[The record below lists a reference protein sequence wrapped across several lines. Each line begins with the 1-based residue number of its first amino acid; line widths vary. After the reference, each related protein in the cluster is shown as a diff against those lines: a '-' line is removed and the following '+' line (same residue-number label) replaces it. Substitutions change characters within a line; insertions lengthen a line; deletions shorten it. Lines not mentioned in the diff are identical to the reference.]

1 MKKAIAVITL
11 SLIISETTN
20 ILAQSGNTLWY
31 DQPARYFEESLVLGN
46 GKMGASV
53 FGGINSDKIY
63 LNDITLWSG
72 GPVDANM
79 NPEAYKNLPAIREA
93 LKNDDYKLA
102 DQLQHKL
109 QGKFSES
116 YCPLGTLFIDMK
128 QNGEPKDY
136 YRELNI
142 GDAVSK
148 VKYDINGIT
157 YTREYFI
164 SYPDQVMIIRLASS
178 KKAALNF
185 SIRFNSLLKY
195 KISLE
200 NSDLKAEGYAPMH
213 AVPNYLGDIPDAIVF
228 NEKKGTR
235 FTALFKI
242 KNSDG
247 RIVTSDS
254 TLGVKDATEALVYV
268 SIATSFNGFDKDPAS
283 EGLNDESL
291 AKGQMGKAFPKSFQQ
306 LKSSHLADYQKYFNR
321 VSLTLGKTDAPDLP
335 TNERLKRY
343 SEGKEDKTLEILYF
357 QYGRYLLIS
366 SSRTPGV
373 PANLQGMWN
382 PYLRPPWSCNYTTN
396 INLEE
401 NYWLSENSNL
411 SEMYRPLLTFIKNAS
426 VTGAITAQTF
436 YGCNGWVL
444 CHNSDIW
451 AMSNPVG
458 NFGSG
463 DPSWANWN
471 MGGTWLS
478 TNLWEHYIFT
488 KDIDF
493 LKNSGYPLMKGA
505 AQFCLDWL
513 VEDKDGKLITS
524 PSTSPENRYITD
536 KGYHGATLYGGT
548 ADLAMIR
555 ECFAQTIRA
564 SRILN
569 TDVDFRTKLEDA
581 LARLHPYMI
590 GKNGNLQEWYY
601 DWKDEDPQHRHQSH
615 LFGLYPGHSID
626 LVQTPELANACRKT
640 LEIKGD
646 QTTGWS
652 KGWRINLWARLGD
665 GNHAYKMYRELLK
678 YVAVNSDDPYYSEG
692 GGTYANLFDACPPFQ
707 IDGNFGGSA
716 AVVEMLLQSSEN
728 EIRLLPALPDAWES
742 GSVKG
747 ICARGGYEIS
757 MDWAQKK
764 LKNLVIYAKA
774 DGKTLLICG
783 NKQKEV
789 ILKKGQKMEIEWQ
802 NIK

>member
-463 DPSWANWN
+463 DPS
-471 MGGTWLS
+471 
-478 TNLWEHYIFT
+478 
-488 KDIDF
+488 
-493 LKNSGYPLMKGA
+493 
-505 AQFCLDWL
+505 
-513 VEDKDGKLITS
+513 
-524 PSTSPENRYITD
+524 
-536 KGYHGATLYGGT
+536 
-548 ADLAMIR
+548 
-555 ECFAQTIRA
+555 
-564 SRILN
+564 
-569 TDVDFRTKLEDA
+569 
-581 LARLHPYMI
+581 
-590 GKNGNLQEWYY
+590 
-601 DWKDEDPQHRHQSH
+601 
-615 LFGLYPGHSID
+615 
-626 LVQTPELANACRKT
+626 
-640 LEIKGD
+640 
-646 QTTGWS
+646 
-652 KGWRINLWARLGD
+652 
-665 GNHAYKMYRELLK
+665 
-678 YVAVNSDDPYYSEG
+678 
-692 GGTYANLFDACPPFQ
+692 
-707 IDGNFGGSA
+707 
-716 AVVEMLLQSSEN
+716 
-728 EIRLLPALPDAWES
+728 
-742 GSVKG
+742 
-747 ICARGGYEIS
+747 
-757 MDWAQKK
+757 
-764 LKNLVIYAKA
+764 
-774 DGKTLLICG
+774 
-783 NKQKEV
+783 
-789 ILKKGQKMEIEWQ
+789 
-802 NIK
+802 